1 MQVHRPFLLSSI
13 TLAVLSLINQAS
25 AADASVNPTA
35 NAISTNDV
43 SSAVV
48 ATDNKPTEAQ
58 QVVVTGS
65 ALGRGL
71 RKVDAPYSITTA
83 TEEQIKEA
91 APLSTADLFKIVP
104 GVYAET
110 SGGQT
115 GPNIEVAGFPGGG
128 DANYVTIQLN
138 GAPIFPAP
146 TLSFMDNS
154 SMFRLDDT
162 IDHMEALVSGPN
174 TVLSNGQPGATM
186 NFILKTGEGGD
197 EGLFRTSFG
206 TGNSRRYDAYYGGK
220 ISEGWFATIGGF
232 YRTDNG
238 VRDSQFPTDDG
249 YQLTG
254 TLTHLLDDG
263 KVTLYARTLNDKN
276 LFFTAIPVSATASGV
291 PTGAFPGFNPLTGSL
306 YGNETRFFM
315 IQTAPGQT
323 QNIDMANGR
332 GADVHTFGIDFNQ
345 KVHDWE
351 VSNKLNYV
359 AGDMQT
365 NAFFT
370 GSVPQTM
377 SNYLTSAI
385 SKANGNSGAVTAAG
399 KATTGL
405 ATYTDGSGA
414 VDPNQQVLDAGA
426 WYVDKKIKSVTD
438 ELKFSKELI
447 KDHTF
452 TFGAFLAD
460 YSSDDLWYLGNSVLM
475 TATTNPKP
483 INVTLNNGA
492 VISNNGIDG
501 PVGYAQHDSYTG
513 QKTALFIA
521 DQWKATSQLTLDA
534 GLRYETQKV
543 NATLGNITS
552 GNIDNNPL
560 HLYNQG
566 ASMLTGTYQSV
577 TQTDHATSLTLG
589 GGYKLA
595 SNVNL
600 YARFNSGHL
609 MPQFDDIRGD
619 AGSSATAPVQGIKT
633 YEFGIKAVTS
643 EYSIYASIFHKDF
656 TGIQQSQILSNNSTV
671 WYNYGSRTN
680 GVLFEGAW
688 RPFTNFQLAFSGDY
702 EDGKYTG
709 FQGVDSA
716 TGTSDNG
723 NQLQRQPKFQSRL
736 TPSYRVP
743 TSWGSIKMYGTYS
756 YIGKRYSDIQNQQV
770 LPSYNTLDAG
780 ILAVVG
786 DKLEFRL
793 TGTNLNNT
801 LGLTEG
807 DSRVLGTTS
816 GVIMARPIFGRAIE
830 ASVTYRF

>member
-25 AADASVNPTA
+25 AADVAPTTA
-35 NAISTNDV
+35 TAPTTSEV
-43 SSAVV
+43 SSTV
-48 ATDNKPTEAQ
+48 AAPDNKQTEAQ

-65 ALGRGL
+65 AIGRGI

-206 TGNSRRYDAYYGGK
+206 TGNERRYDAYYGGK
-220 ISEGWFATIGGF
+220 ISEGWFATLGGF

-276 LFFTAIPVSATASGV
+276 LFFTAIPVSASSTGV

-306 YGNETRFFM
+306 YGNETRFFT

-323 QNIDMANGR
+323 QNIDMSNGR

-345 KVHDWE
+345 KIQNWD
-351 VSNKLNYV
+351 VSNKFNYV
-359 AGDMQT
+359 SGDMQT

-377 SNYLTSAI
+377 SSYLSAAI
-385 SKANGNSGAVTAAG
+385 SKANSNAGAVSAGGKEAKRQSKKKASSSSSQQHQTVCALENAAR
-399 KATTGL
+399 
-405 ATYTDGSGA
+405 
-414 VDPNQQVLDAGA
+414 PAG
-426 WYVDKKIKSVTD
+426 
-438 ELKFSKELI
+438 
-447 KDHTF
+447 
-452 TFGAFLAD
+452 
-460 YSSDDLWYLGNSVLM
+460 
-475 TATTNPKP
+475 
-483 INVTLNNGA
+483 
-492 VISNNGIDG
+492 
-501 PVGYAQHDSYTG
+501 
-513 QKTALFIA
+513 
-521 DQWKATSQLTLDA
+521 TSA
-534 GLRYETQKV
+534 
-543 NATLGNITS
+543 N
-552 GNIDNNPL
+552 
-560 HLYNQG
+560 
-566 ASMLTGTYQSV
+566 
-577 TQTDHATSLTLG
+577 
-589 GGYKLA
+589 
-595 SNVNL
+595 
-600 YARFNSGHL
+600 L
-609 MPQFDDIRGD
+609 MPRDGD
-619 AGSSATAPVQGIKT
+619 RSP
-633 YEFGIKAVTS
+633 
-643 EYSIYASIFHKDF
+643 
-656 TGIQQSQILSNNSTV
+656 
-671 WYNYGSRTN
+671 
-680 GVLFEGAW
+680 
-688 RPFTNFQLAFSGDY
+688 
-702 EDGKYTG
+702 
-709 FQGVDSA
+709 
-716 TGTSDNG
+716 G
-723 NQLQRQPKFQSRL
+723 NL
-736 TPSYRVP
+736 
-743 TSWGSIKMYGTYS
+743 
-756 YIGKRYSDIQNQQV
+756 
-770 LPSYNTLDAG
+770 
-780 ILAVVG
+780 
-786 DKLEFRL
+786 
-793 TGTNLNNT
+793 
-801 LGLTEG
+801 
-807 DSRVLGTTS
+807 
-816 GVIMARPIFGRAIE
+816 
-830 ASVTYRF
+830 

>member
-25 AADASVNPTA
+25 AADVAPTTA
-35 NAISTNDV
+35 TAPTTSEV
-43 SSAVV
+43 SSTV
-48 ATDNKPTEAQ
+48 AAPDNKQTEAQ

-65 ALGRGL
+65 AIGRGI

-206 TGNSRRYDAYYGGK
+206 TGNERRYDAYYGGK
-220 ISEGWFATIGGF
+220 ISEGWFATLGGF

-276 LFFTAIPVSATASGV
+276 LFFTAIPVSASSTGV

-306 YGNETRFFM
+306 YGNETRFFT

-323 QNIDMANGR
+323 QNIDMSNGR

-345 KVHDWE
+345 KIQNWD
-351 VSNKLNYV
+351 VSNKFNYV
-359 AGDMQT
+359 SGDMQT

-377 SNYLTSAI
+377 SSYLSAAI
-385 SKANGNSGAVTAAG
+385 SKANSNAGAVSAAG
-399 KATTGL
+399 KATGGT
-405 ATYTDGSGA
+405 ATYTDGSGT
-414 VDPNQQVLDAGA
+414 VNPNQQVLDAGA
-426 WYVDKKIKSVTD
+426 WYVDKQVRSTTD

-452 TFGAFLAD
+452 TFGTFLAD
-460 YSSDDLWYLGNSVLM
+460 YSSHDLWYLGNSVLM

-483 INVTLNNGA
+483 INVSLNNGA

-501 PVGYAQHDSYTG
+501 PVTYAQNDSYTG
-513 QKTALFIA
+513 QKTAFFMA
-521 DQWKATSQLTLDA
+521 DQWKLNPLLTLDA
-534 GLRYETQKV
+534 GLRYETQHID
-543 NATLGNITS
+543 ATLGNITS
-552 GNIDNNPL
+552 GNIDTNPL

-577 TQTDHATSLTLG
+577 TQTDHATSFTLG

-595 SNVNL
+595 TNVNL
-600 YARFNSGHL
+600 YARVNSGHL

-619 AGSSATAPVQGIKT
+619 SGTSATAPVQGIKT
-633 YEFGIKAVTS
+633 YEFGIKAVS
-643 EYSIYASIFHKDF
+643 ADYSVYASVFHKDF
-656 TGIQQSQILSNNSTV
+656 TGIQQSQILSDGSTI

-680 GVLFEGAW
+680 GALFEGAW
-688 RPFTNFQLAFSGDY
+688 RPFTNFQLSFSGDY

-709 FQGVDSA
+709 FEGIDSS

-736 TPSYRVP
+736 TPSYRIP

-770 LPSYNTLDAG
+770 LPSFNTLDAG

-786 DKLEFRL
+786 EKLEFRL

-807 DSRVLGTTS
+807 DNRILGTTS
-816 GVIMARPIFGRAIE
+816 GVVMARPIFGRAVE